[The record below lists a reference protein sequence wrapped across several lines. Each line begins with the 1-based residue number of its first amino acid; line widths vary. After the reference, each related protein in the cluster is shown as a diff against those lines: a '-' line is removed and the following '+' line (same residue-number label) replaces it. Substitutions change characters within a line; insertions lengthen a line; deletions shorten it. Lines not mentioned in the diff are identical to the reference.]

1 MSDPVLRAIALAIIQ
16 MEKIMS
22 AELDRLQAAVQ
33 SNSDAIQSVSN
44 KMAAIV
50 AEIAALKNAPGGI
63 DPVAVD
69 ALASTLEGQV
79 VALRA
84 LADTQV

>member
-1 MSDPVLRAIALAIIQ
+1 MSDPIVRAIALAVLQ

-33 SNSDAIQSVSN
+33 SNSDAIQAVTN
-44 KMAAIV
+44 KVAAIV
-50 AEIAALKNAPGGI
+50 AEIQALKAQPGI

-84 LADTQV
+84 LADQQV